1 MKKIIKLNENDLTKI
16 VKKIILEMDN
26 FSNDKLS
33 VKDWEKIWFQLR
45 RLSPSFLFPDFQ
57 NFFFTFGG
65 LDFHYN
71 EDDGSLVLHPMFS
84 DPYLWRDEYDKGV
97 EVLEKYA
104 KKINGIIE
112 ESGLDIKFEMGPKFQ
127 MRIYKPWK
135 L

>member
-16 VKKIILEMDN
+16 VKKIILEMDD

-33 VKDWEKIWFQLR
+33 VKDWEKIWFKLR

-104 KKINGIIE
+104 EKINGIIE
-112 ESGLDIKFEMGPKFQ
+112 RSGLDIKFEMGPKFQ
-127 MRIYKPWK
+127 MRIYKP
-135 L
+135 

>member
-104 KKINGIIE
+104 KKIEGIIE
-112 ESGLDIKFEMGPKFQ
+112 ESGLNIKFEMGPKFQ
-127 MRIYKPWK
+127 MRIYKP
-135 L
+135 

>member
-33 VKDWEKIWFQLR
+33 VKDWEKIWFELR

-104 KKINGIIE
+104 EKINGVIE
-112 ESGLDIKFEMGPKFQ
+112 QSGLDIKFEMGPKFQ
-127 MRIYKPWK
+127 MRIYKP
-135 L
+135 

>member
-1 MKKIIKLNENDLTKI
+1 MEKIIKLNENDLTKI

-112 ESGLDIKFEMGPKFQ
+112 ESGLNIKFEMGPKFQ
-127 MRIYKPWK
+127 MRIYKP
-135 L
+135 

>member
-71 EDDGSLVLHPMFS
+71 ENDGSLVLHPMFS

-104 KKINGIIE
+104 KKIEGIIE
-112 ESGLDIKFEMGPKFQ
+112 ESGLNIKFEMGPKFQ
-127 MRIYKPWK
+127 MRIYKP
-135 L
+135 

>member
-33 VKDWEKIWFQLR
+33 VKDWEKIWFELR

-112 ESGLDIKFEMGPKFQ
+112 ESGLNIKFEMGPKFQ
-127 MRIYKPWK
+127 MRIYKP
-135 L
+135 

>member
-1 MKKIIKLNENDLTKI
+1 MKVIIKLNENDLTKI

-26 FSNDKLS
+26 FSNEKLS
-33 VKDWEKIWFQLR
+33 VKDWEKIWFELR

-112 ESGLDIKFEMGPKFQ
+112 ESGLNIKFEMGPKFQ
-127 MRIYKPWK
+127 MRIYKP
-135 L
+135 

>member
-112 ESGLDIKFEMGPKFQ
+112 ESGLNIKFEMGPKFK
-127 MRIYKPWK
+127 MRIYKP
-135 L
+135 

>member
-16 VKKIILEMDN
+16 VKKIILEMDD

-33 VKDWEKIWFQLR
+33 VKDWEKIWFKLR

-84 DPYLWRDEYDKGV
+84 DPYLWRDEYHKGV

-127 MRIYKPWK
+127 MRIYKP
-135 L
+135 

>member
-127 MRIYKPWK
+127 MRIYKP
-135 L
+135 

>member
-104 KKINGIIE
+104 KKINGVIE
-112 ESGLDIKFEMGPKFQ
+112 ESGLNIKFEMGPKFQ
-127 MRIYKPWK
+127 MRIYKP
-135 L
+135 

>member
-33 VKDWEKIWFQLR
+33 VKDWEKIWFELR

-57 NFFFTFGG
+57 NYFFSFGS

-71 EDDGSLVLHPMFS
+71 ENDGSLELNPFLR
-84 DPYLWRDEYDKGV
+84 DPYSWRDEYDKGV

-104 KKINGIIE
+104 EKIENFIE
-112 ESGLDIKFEMGPKFQ
+112 ESGLDIQFEMGPKFS
-127 MRIYKPWK
+127 MKISKK
-135 L
+135 

>member
-1 MKKIIKLNENDLTKI
+1 LKKIIKLNENDLTKI

-71 EDDGSLVLHPMFS
+71 ENDGSLVLHPMFS

-112 ESGLDIKFEMGPKFQ
+112 ESGLNIKFEMGPKFQ
-127 MRIYKPWK
+127 MRIYKP
-135 L
+135 

>member
-71 EDDGSLVLHPMFS
+71 ENDGSLVLHPMFS

-104 KKINGIIE
+104 EKINGVIE
-112 ESGLDIKFEMGPKFQ
+112 QSGLDIKFEMGPKFQ
-127 MRIYKPWK
+127 MRIYKP
-135 L
+135 

>member
-16 VKKIILEMDN
+16 VKKIILEIDN

-33 VKDWEKIWFQLR
+33 VKDWEEIWFKLR

-57 NFFFTFGG
+57 NYFFSFGS

-71 EDDGSLVLHPMFS
+71 ENDGSLELNPFLR
-84 DPYLWRDEYDKGV
+84 DPYSWRDEYEDGV

-104 KKINGIIE
+104 KKIEGFIE
-112 ESGLDIKFEMGPKFQ
+112 ESGLNLKFEMGPKFQ
-127 MRIYKPWK
+127 MKIYKP
-135 L
+135 

>member
-33 VKDWEKIWFQLR
+33 VKDWEKIWFELR

-71 EDDGSLVLHPMFS
+71 ENDGSLVLHPMFS

-112 ESGLDIKFEMGPKFQ
+112 ESGLNIKFEMGPKFQ
-127 MRIYKPWK
+127 MRIYKP
-135 L
+135 

>member
-33 VKDWEKIWFQLR
+33 VKDWEKIWFELR

-104 KKINGIIE
+104 EKINGIIE
-112 ESGLDIKFEMGPKFQ
+112 QSGLDIKFEMGPKFQ
-127 MRIYKPWK
+127 MRIYKP
-135 L
+135 

>member
-71 EDDGSLVLHPMFS
+71 ENDGSLVLHPMFS

-112 ESGLDIKFEMGPKFQ
+112 ESGLNIKFEMGPKFQ
-127 MRIYKPWK
+127 MRIYKP
-135 L
+135 

>member
-33 VKDWEKIWFQLR
+33 VKDWEKMWFELR

-112 ESGLDIKFEMGPKFQ
+112 ESGLNIKFEMGPKFQ
-127 MRIYKPWK
+127 MRIYKP
-135 L
+135 

>member
-84 DPYLWRDEYDKGV
+84 DPYLWRDEYYKGV

-112 ESGLDIKFEMGPKFQ
+112 ESGLNIKFEMGPKFQ
-127 MRIYKPWK
+127 MRIYKP
-135 L
+135 

>member
-1 MKKIIKLNENDLTKI
+1 MNKIIKLNENDLTKI

-112 ESGLDIKFEMGPKFQ
+112 ESGLNIKFEMGPKFQ
-127 MRIYKPWK
+127 MRIYKP
-135 L
+135 

>member
-1 MKKIIKLNENDLTKI
+1 MKKIIKLNEKDLTKI

-33 VKDWEKIWFQLR
+33 VKDWEKIWFKLR

-104 KKINGIIE
+104 EKINGVIE
-112 ESGLDIKFEMGPKFQ
+112 QSGLDIKFEMGPKFQ
-127 MRIYKPWK
+127 MRIYKP
-135 L
+135 

>member
-33 VKDWEKIWFQLR
+33 VKDWEKIWFELR

-104 KKINGIIE
+104 EKINGIIE
-112 ESGLDIKFEMGPKFQ
+112 ESGLNIKFEMGPKFQ
-127 MRIYKPWK
+127 MRIYKP
-135 L
+135 

>member
-33 VKDWEKIWFQLR
+33 VKDWEKIWFKLR

-104 KKINGIIE
+104 EKINGIIE
-112 ESGLDIKFEMGPKFQ
+112 RSGLDIKFEMGPKFQ
-127 MRIYKPWK
+127 MRIYKP
-135 L
+135 

>member
-16 VKKIILEMDN
+16 VKKIILEMDD

-33 VKDWEKIWFQLR
+33 VKDWEKIWFELR

-112 ESGLDIKFEMGPKFQ
+112 ESGLNIKFEMGPKFQ
-127 MRIYKPWK
+127 MRIYKP
-135 L
+135 